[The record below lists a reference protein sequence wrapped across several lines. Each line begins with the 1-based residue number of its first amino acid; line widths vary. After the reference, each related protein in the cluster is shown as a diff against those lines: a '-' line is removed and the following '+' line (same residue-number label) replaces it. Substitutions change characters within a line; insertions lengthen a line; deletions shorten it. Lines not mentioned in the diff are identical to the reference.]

1 MSSSTTP
8 QTTARP
14 RTLLIIGGAEDKI
27 GRSVVLKRF
36 VRLAGGRQS
45 RIVLVPTASSFVD
58 EVVEAYTSVF
68 TRLRAGSDL
77 EVVHAASRAAAH
89 DPQLVERLDHST
101 GVFITGGSQLKL
113 SQYLVGTPVGDAI
126 HAAYQRG
133 AVIAGT
139 SAGASV
145 MSRFMISLGE
155 EGLTPR
161 QRSSQLTA
169 GLGLLENVIVDQH
182 FDQRGRYGRLLSLVA
197 NSPNLLGM
205 GIDEN
210 TATEIRDEHVLTII
224 GAGSVFIL
232 DARSAVTDAPDARR
246 GAPLLVSGAVVH
258 SLPTGA
264 SFDLREVR
272 LTGFVERHPDL
283 EVAVGSGRDRGPDG
297 PTPDPSAPDP
307 SLSDRPPPAS
317 PTAARPTE
325 PVPAPPTQLAPGGLR
340 GR

>member
-27 GRSVVLKRF
+27 GRSVILKRF

-89 DPQLVERLDHST
+89 DPQLVERLDHAT

-224 GAGSVFIL
+224 GAGSVFNPRRPVGGHRRPGCPTRRAV
-232 DARSAVTDAPDARR
+232 ARVRR
-246 GAPLLVSGAVVH
+246 RRA
-258 SLPTGA
+258 LPA
-264 SFDLREVR
+264 DRRDLRPA
-272 LTGFVERHPDL
+272 G
-283 EVAVGSGRDRGPDG
+283 GP
-297 PTPDPSAPDP
+297 
-307 SLSDRPPPAS
+307 SD
-317 PTAARPTE
+317 
-325 PVPAPPTQLAPGGLR
+325 GLR
-340 GR
+340 RTPSRPRGRRRVRPRSRA